1 MDFAIPSEISADCDR
16 FKAFIKA
23 HVLKDLFNW
32 NTRREIPKPFFQNMG
47 AGGWYSLET
56 NNGRLSRGSALRKA
70 IIAEE
75 LAKVSPGVA
84 VAALAH
90 VDLGLMGLLLFGS
103 ERLHKAYG
111 RSAAQGKT
119 VMCLGNT
126 ENLAGSDVAGISMT
140 AGS

>member
-1 MDFAIPSEISADCDR
+1 MKKLVTTPWNAAAKYLSLIPSPA
-16 FKAFIKA
+16 
-23 HVLKDLFNW
+23 
-32 NTRREIPKPFFQNMG
+32 
-47 AGGWYSLET
+47 
-56 NNGRLSRGSALRKA
+56 
-70 IIAEE
+70 
-75 LAKVSPGVA
+75 VA

-140 AGS
+140 AGC